1 MKELLWQ
8 NTKML
13 PEHLLTSF
21 GLSEKA
27 VRVYLALLERGAS
40 SIRQVAEAAQIN
52 RQTTHELLRTL
63 IDQGLVAYYKDHARE
78 AYVALEPDVL
88 VSLADAHVERLIHT
102 REELKKGIDDLR
114 ARTGK
119 AKLMATV
126 RFYQFQKGVRTILE
140 DVLLVMKLE
149 KKKLY
154 RIYSNDVLSPI
165 LHEVYP
171 QFTKER
177 IAAGIR
183 VRALGIGGQGM
194 VQGLDERRQLSTTLS
209 APTYILI
216 YGNKVAMISMDE
228 YHRPRGV
235 IMEDAAVTE
244 THRHIFDLQWETLK
258 D

>member
-1 MKELLWQ
+1 MLTEQLLA
-8 NTKML
+8 
-13 PEHLLTSF
+13 SF

-27 VRVYLALLERGAS
+27 VRIYLTLLELGAS
-40 SIRQVAEAAQIN
+40 SIRQVAETAKIN

-63 IDQGLVAYYKDHARE
+63 IDHGLVTYYKDHARE
-78 AYVALEPDVL
+78 AYVAMEPDAL
-88 VSLADAHVERLIHT
+88 VSLADKQVEELTEARD
-102 REELKKGIDDLR
+102 ELKKHIEDLR

-126 RFYQFQKGVRTILE
+126 RFYQFHKGVRTILE
-140 DVLLVMKLE
+140 DVLAVMKSE

-154 RIYSNDVLSPI
+154 RIYSNDLLSPI
-165 LHEVYP
+165 LHEAYP

-194 VQGLDERRQLSTTLS
+194 IRGLDERKQLSTTLS

-216 YGNKVAMISMDE
+216 YGNKVAMISMDD
-228 YHRPRGV
+228 YNRPRGV
-235 IMEDAAVTE
+235 IMEDTAMTE
-244 THRHIFDLQWETLK
+244 THRLIFDLHWDTLK
-258 D
+258 E